1 MPSEWGICTSPM
13 RAGDCASL
21 VIAGRDPFPPSI
33 EGENS
38 RALERRGE
46 KRAGRV
52 RDVVLDEMPLIGTVR
67 ARALEAGGEVVRGSA
82 GEMARRVDHRG
93 DEEGIPGRLPLG
105 GYRVRARLERQGER
119 RLIEGTSHPDAGSK
133 A

>member
-13 RAGDCASL
+13 RAGDCHIPGS
-21 VIAGRDPFPPSI
+21 RSCPFPPSI

-46 KRAGRV
+46 RAGRV

-105 GYRVRARLERQGER
+105 GYRCALGWSGKVNVA
-119 RLIEGTSHPDAGSK
+119 
-133 A
+133 